1 MLLENS
7 YARATDHWCILLPL
21 RLSSS
26 WPAHIVVTPSG
37 HALTI
42 PQLIHFVVRVPWPSC
57 APMVELFS
65 RSVSMSKQCGNSDMN
80 ICTIPCLGKWWAC
93 EDSSGSPSL
102 TSTGLRRAGFTVGDA
117 ESAKSWPPSSFERS
131 FDVSRVCSYLTNAY
145 ANICCKNKCKMLQDF
160 WTFATSL
167 CLCFSDFS
175 MLHTCFTNF
184 TSEINFRDS
193 KITFRLLSQTT

>member
-1 MLLENS
+1 MHHSVLRKMVGLGGQFGVSFSNVDAAPTS
-7 YARATDHWCILLPL
+7 WIHGRRCRVGQIMATMDDG
-21 RLSSS
+21 
-26 WPAHIVVTPSG
+26 T
-37 HALTI
+37 
-42 PQLIHFVVRVPWPSC
+42 
-57 APMVELFS
+57 
-65 RSVSMSKQCGNSDMN
+65 
-80 ICTIPCLGKWWAC
+80 
-93 EDSSGSPSL
+93 
-102 TSTGLRRAGFTVGDA
+102 
-117 ESAKSWPPSSFERS
+117 SSFERS

-167 CLCFSDFS
+167 CFSDFS